1 MDLTLSTYET
11 MGNSAAQGDTDAG
24 EFVLYDGLNP
34 HSGSIES
41 STPAGMINHSYS
53 TLGETVTL
61 EPDDLVQ
68 KTPSYLG
75 DEFNICIA
83 LGTFVLCA
91 GAVLLNL
98 SIMSFYRPKI
108 KTLIP
113 FLYFILSSSD
123 LVTGI
128 CAGIHSI
135 IFIILLATKHSEYDS
150 ITVFW
155 LIILS
160 YFLTVVTFKASAFVS
175 MVFAVIRTINIASPF
190 TRIRRKPPIVCIF
203 AWILVWVSVSLVE
216 LGIFARTM
224 LNTPKTDDGD
234 EEMVTDKRILESL
247 LIGYFYQPNK
257 MKLIRYMIKN
267 DGNNETYSSKGG
279 EIIGSSA
286 DADGSEYD
294 GAPTEECLYNILY
307 TASPVFLC
315 AMITL
320 IATAIQVVFLLKEN
334 EITRSGGDP
343 DGERRTK
350 KKISITII
358 QIGVLFM
365 ICSAFTL
372 FQPIIHC
379 VPELY
384 QGLILFNHYQFV
396 YATSYIPFFLNAALN
411 PLILVLRVSQLRA
424 YIWGILTRARG
435 IVSQN
440 PNQGSAAPE
449 EVDGRPSRFETLVSR
464 ASSNSLLGR
473 LIRSLSGGNV
483 TTAT

>member
-1 MDLTLSTYET
+1 MLDEQNSQSAANSSPSHAPTDLINRSAYSTAEFIITLS
-11 MGNSAAQGDTDAG
+11 
-24 EFVLYDGLNP
+24 
-34 HSGSIES
+34 
-41 STPAGMINHSYS
+41 
-53 TLGETVTL
+53 
-61 EPDDLVQ
+61 PDILRQ
-68 KTPSYLG
+68 LTNIPSWYLG
-75 DEFNICIA
+75 DEFNICIV
-83 LGTFVLCA
+83 LVTFVLCT

-98 SIMSFYRPKI
+98 SIVSFYRPKI
-108 KTLIP
+108 KSLIP

-123 LVTGI
+123 LITGI

-190 TRIRRKPPIVCIF
+190 IRIRRKPPIICIF
-203 AWILVWVSVSLVE
+203 AWILIWVCVSTVE
-216 LGIFARTM
+216 LSTIIARTM
-224 LNTPKTDDGD
+224 LNTTITDDAAA
-234 EEMVTDKRILESL
+234 ERVTDKGILGSL
-247 LIGYFYQPNK
+247 LIGFFYQPNK
-257 MKLIRYMIKN
+257 VKLTRYMIKN
-267 DGNNETYSSKGG
+267 ELTDGNNETPTIKGG
-279 EIIGSSA
+279 KIIGSSV
-286 DADGSEYD
+286 DVSEYD
-294 GAPTEECLYNILY
+294 GAPAEECVYGILY

-372 FQPIIHC
+372 FEPIIPC

-384 QGLILFNHYQFV
+384 QYHGLLLFNHYRVV
-396 YATSYIPFFLNAALN
+396 YTTSYIPFFLNAALN

-424 YIWGILTRARG
+424 YIWSILTRARG

-449 EVDGRPSRFETLVSR
+449 EEDGRPSRFDTLISR